1 MLRKP
6 VLALPPHR
14 MRFNFHR
21 VCISWISRFK
31 FADTGH
37 SDVETYASE
46 IFADKSF
53 LEVNLAIFT
62 F

>member
-1 MLRKP
+1 
-6 VLALPPHR
+6 

-37 SDVETYASE
+37 SGVETYASE
-46 IFADKSF
+46 IFADKPF